1 MAVNDTDRFHLVMD
15 VINRVPKLGS
25 RAAHLKQLMH
35 DKLTEHWPYITRHGE
50 DMAEVRDWKWMG

>member
-1 MAVNDTDRFHLVMD
+1 MD

-35 DKLTEHWPYITRHGE
+35 DKLTEHWHYLTRHGE
-50 DMAEVRDWKWMG
+50 DMAEVRDWKWKG